1 MLKISMLEKTC
12 TKYEKGSNT
21 FYLCCFQIVN
31 DMNDLI
37 EWFDD
42 EAKKIKSAEDVSS
55 DPVKLNKQIAEQK
68 VCRKIIIQIRRKVIV
83 EICYHIC
90 TFSHS

>member
-1 MLKISMLEKTC
+1 
-12 TKYEKGSNT
+12 
-21 FYLCCFQIVN
+21 
-31 DMNDLI
+31 MNDLI

-68 VCRKIIIQIRRKVIV
+68 VCRKIIIQIKRMVIV
-83 EICYHIC
+83 EIC
-90 TFSHS
+90 